1 MSVSS
6 PNKDEFYP
14 PPELKNVMTA
24 AENLMSEFSMN
35 WVGRE
40 NTSSYRRIREQLE
53 TLRES
58 LILHYKEYYSMEQAL
73 LEASWSRLTEKQR
86 AILGWFSENY
96 SEEAVYTVL
105 IERLSRE
112 LGVPRSTVRWNLRG
126 LRETGLIRA
135 GDKENKGIPVELT
148 YMGRVMSEYISSG
161 TP

>member
-1 MSVSS
+1 
-6 PNKDEFYP
+6 
-14 PPELKNVMTA
+14 
-24 AENLMSEFSMN
+24 
-35 WVGRE
+35 
-40 NTSSYRRIREQLE
+40 
-53 TLRES
+53 
-58 LILHYKEYYSMEQAL
+58 
-73 LEASWSRLTEKQR
+73 
-86 AILGWFSENY
+86 
-96 SEEAVYTVL
+96 VL